1 MSLCRWA
8 APEIDKRAVWVNQKM
23 YFDVIAKGCYQ
34 MHPITVWFLANT
46 SSWMQQRS
54 TIAYTAEMFEAIQD
68 REVRG
73 RWLPYIYPADM
84 IGTSL
89 FDEMLSAEEKGFV
102 TSQNCLMYQMIIT
115 KLNGKITENSV
126 KVLRL
131 ILVCN
136 ILKFTFY
143 DHNSVINCIR
153 LCSGLHNEDT
163 NAAISELEKEF
174 CVIAYDTE
182 ANRFDLNA
190 EAHGKQEYT
199 ICKIK
204 KIATLRGYDPIDEL
218 DEELSNELR
227 LNMPVSTAFSQENNI
242 SSSEWQYNQI
252 LIHISKINETYCRSL
267 ITKVRD
273 AIDGE
278 MYRWSFIY
286 LYCGKISERDIPI
299 VIKLIRTLELQKL
312 PIVFCLLRDEEEK
325 WIGHLKQR
333 VVYRKFTELEKEM
346 YAHFLSKENR
356 KTMRVISSEFTRMA
370 GEKKILTDQDIETLT
385 GRMNQY

>member
-356 KTMRVISSEFTRMA
+356 KTMRVISSEFT
-370 GEKKILTDQDIETLT
+370 
-385 GRMNQY
+385 

>member
-1 MSLCRWA
+1 MSSNFETILANLIEKKNENAFDRIIARNIDEIYAQFHKNIFMSLCRWA

-242 SSSEWQYNQI
+242 SSSEW
-252 LIHISKINETYCRSL
+252 
-267 ITKVRD
+267 
-273 AIDGE
+273 
-278 MYRWSFIY
+278 
-286 LYCGKISERDIPI
+286 
-299 VIKLIRTLELQKL
+299 
-312 PIVFCLLRDEEEK
+312 
-325 WIGHLKQR
+325 
-333 VVYRKFTELEKEM
+333 
-346 YAHFLSKENR
+346 
-356 KTMRVISSEFTRMA
+356 
-370 GEKKILTDQDIETLT
+370 
-385 GRMNQY
+385 